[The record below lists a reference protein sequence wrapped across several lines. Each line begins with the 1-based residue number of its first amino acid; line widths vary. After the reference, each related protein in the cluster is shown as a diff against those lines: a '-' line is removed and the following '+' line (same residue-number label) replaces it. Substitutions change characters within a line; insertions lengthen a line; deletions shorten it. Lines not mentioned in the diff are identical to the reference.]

1 MATAGPALDD
11 KALPADA
18 GPGARGRRRALRLLA
33 LSYLLSF
40 GGIGL
45 QVPLLSPSLAK
56 LGLGAAVIGGLWAVR
71 SATGIVAPA
80 LLGLLADRL
89 RADRAL
95 ASLCLLGAGAS
106 LMGLVF
112 IDGELGATISF
123 AAYGLF
129 GTASVSL
136 VDGMVLTALGPQRG
150 RYGRVRMWGAVGF
163 GVVALVATQLD
174 DGLLAAPAVVF
185 VSAGLLAALAALAV
199 AMAGRLPR
207 AGGQPLVDVLGD
219 LLRARVGVLAV
230 LAVFHWA
237 SHGAYTAFITPL
249 AEASGHDTRLV
260 GIALAI
266 SIVVEIVAL
275 QTADRA
281 QEILGERRLLIV
293 VTSVAC
299 LRWLGLSFATS
310 AAAFIA
316 LHALHGITFGWFYP
330 TVVTLLAS
338 RVPERARQ
346 GAQGAFTSGT
356 FGIGG
361 ALGMALAG
369 ASLEQSGHASEVWR
383 VMAWLAAA
391 SVLAALA
398 LRRRR

>member
-1 MATAGPALDD
+1 MHIGDVEQADGGLGHEVLLTQSPATDRPTAAATLARSEPGVVHPRMATAGPALDD

-45 QVPLLSPSLAK
+45 QVPLLSPS

-136 VDGMVLTALGPQRG
+136 VDGMVLTALGPSR
-150 RYGRVRMWGAVGF
+150 
-163 GVVALVATQLD
+163 
-174 DGLLAAPAVVF
+174 
-185 VSAGLLAALAALAV
+185 SS
-199 AMAGRLPR
+199 PR
-207 AGGQPLVDVLGD
+207 
-219 LLRARVGVLAV
+219 
-230 LAVFHWA
+230 
-237 SHGAYTAFITPL
+237 
-249 AEASGHDTRLV
+249 
-260 GIALAI
+260 
-266 SIVVEIVAL
+266 
-275 QTADRA
+275 
-281 QEILGERRLLIV
+281 
-293 VTSVAC
+293 
-299 LRWLGLSFATS
+299 
-310 AAAFIA
+310 
-316 LHALHGITFGWFYP
+316 
-330 TVVTLLAS
+330 
-338 RVPERARQ
+338 
-346 GAQGAFTSGT
+346 
-356 FGIGG
+356 
-361 ALGMALAG
+361 
-369 ASLEQSGHASEVWR
+369 SLTTGCSP
-383 VMAWLAAA
+383 
-391 SVLAALA
+391 
-398 LRRRR
+398 RRRSSS